1 MDSFDRFVS
10 DLVAH
15 ESDNAPAPA
24 LGGIPAI
31 TNETRILLQLRD
43 DILRTGLLIAVTSG
57 IANALE
63 SGQPKISPYLLEVYA
78 PSDSPFVRTLVD
90 ALLIT
95 AVPLDVSRSIQSFT
109 ARLTL
114 AQRMGSAFGSL
125 APAQTGA
132 PSTVDVEVLADAWR
146 RAAAAAVEAV
156 GALNAALRGVDPSNA
171 LVPSAMK
178 ATLNL
183 LYEAKLG
190 EPVCID
196 PQGRI
201 SIPGWAERRSEKR
214 TTLGLE
220 AAAIVG
226 KLLYRVTIRDA
237 STTGLGLAGA
247 IEGEPGAKA
256 LIKLPGNRQLSGRIA
271 WNDGR
276 RSGIELD
283 ERLDVTD
290 PLLQAH

>member
-15 ESDNAPAPA
+15 ESGNAPATTLA
-24 LGGIPAI
+24 GIPAI
-31 TNETRILLQLRD
+31 THETRILLQLRD

-63 SGQPKISPYLLEVYA
+63 SGEPKISPYLLEVYA
-78 PSDSPFVRTLVD
+78 PSDSPYVRTLLD
-90 ALLIT
+90 ALLIA
-95 AVPLDVSRSIQSFT
+95 AVPLDVTRSIQTFT

-114 AQRMGSAFGSL
+114 AQRMGGAFGSL

-132 PSTVDVEVLADAWR
+132 PSTVDAEVLADAWR
-146 RAAAAAVEAV
+146 RTAAAAIEAV
-156 GALNAALRGVDPSNA
+156 AVLNAALRSADPSNA
-171 LVPSAMK
+171 LAPAAMK

-183 LYEAKLG
+183 LHLAKVG

-196 PQGRI
+196 PRGRI

-214 TTLGLE
+214 TTLDLE
-220 AAAIVG
+220 AVAIVG
-226 KLLYRVTIRDA
+226 KLLCRVTVRDA
-237 STTGLGLAGA
+237 SATGLGLAGA
-247 IEGEPGAKA
+247 IEGEPGARVQ
-256 LIKLPGNRQLSGRIA
+256 IKLPGNRQLSGRIA

-276 RSGIELD
+276 RTGIELD
-283 ERLDVTD
+283 ERLDITD
-290 PLLQAH
+290 PLLQSH